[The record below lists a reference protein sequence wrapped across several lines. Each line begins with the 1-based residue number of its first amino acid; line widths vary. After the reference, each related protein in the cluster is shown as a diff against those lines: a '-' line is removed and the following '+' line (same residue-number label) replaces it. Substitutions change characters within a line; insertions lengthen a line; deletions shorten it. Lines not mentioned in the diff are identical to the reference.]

1 MKIRKAGNEDLEE
14 IDKIY
19 VDGVID
25 EIKLQYPKRTEKD
38 ILKEMNHARKERL
51 NGWKKEL
58 KSKQSYWIVAE
69 IGDKIIAFANAEIK
83 NKKEGYLAMLYVDKD
98 FRRKGIGKKLTL
110 ERINWLKKKRVKTIY
125 AGILINNSASI
136 SNLKKLGFNPVSI
149 KLEKKIK

>member
-1 MKIRKAGNEDLEE
+1 MRGRKD
-14 IDKIY
+14 
-19 VDGVID
+19 
-25 EIKLQYPKRTEKD
+25 
-38 ILKEMNHARKERL
+38 
-51 NGWKKEL
+51 EL